1 MSGLKSW
8 SRLDI
13 VPVTVNE
20 SGRRWGQLEAG
31 VGTGGALLGEVG
43 WIESLAVSAT
53 LGEFRLQIYSSS
65 KF

>member
-43 WIESLAVSAT
+43 WIESVTVNESGRRWGREET
-53 LGEFRLQIYSSS
+53 GV
-65 KF
+65 